1 MIPTHRPHRCLF
13 RRVVCALRKS
23 LLVALF
29 ASGLATA
36 DARTAGAGSQEISLD
51 RDQSIHFGRH
61 LLAQG
66 RADIAFALARALVEA
81 DAGDAEAL
89 ILLAAA
95 LQAQGQ
101 DEAARAAAREAHRH
115 ATDDQQRF
123 EAAMLAG
130 RADYRRGAHTR
141 AQWWVRRAAHAAP
154 DAEAR
159 ATAERNFA
167 HVRRENPLEL
177 SFSFGLAG
185 SSNINQ
191 GSSTDTVEVFG
202 LPFQLDGAAQ
212 ALSGTEFALDT
223 GLRYRIAQTDR
234 SATTLSAGLSAR
246 AYRLSSEARAQ
257 APEARNSDYAFQ
269 SLEVGVS
276 HRFTA
281 GPGEA
286 VHEIAGT
293 VGRSWY
299 GGAAL
304 SDFARIDLSRATALS
319 PRTGLRFTLT
329 AQRQERRDSAARS
342 STTLGVQTDV
352 NHTFESGAR
361 LQATAALRETRAEST
376 DVRHSAQRAQLTYVM
391 AEPVAGVRLSST
403 LGLERRRY
411 PAHMLAPE
419 GRRDLRGRIGLSASF
434 EEIEYM
440 GFSPS
445 LNLDI
450 ARTRSNVPIH
460 ERRSVDL
467 FMGIASRF

>member
-1 MIPTHRPHRCLF
+1 MTRTCLPL
-13 RRVVCALRKS
+13 RVCLCALIAAGMLLTGAPEVRAEAQDLS
-23 LLVALF
+23 L
-29 ASGLATA
+29 S
-36 DARTAGAGSQEISLD
+36 RE
-51 RDQSIHFGRH
+51 QSIHAGRR
-61 LLAQG
+61 LLNDG
-66 RADIAFALARALVEA
+66 RADIALAMARALVAA
-81 DAGDAEAL
+81 DARDAEAL

-95 LQAQGQ
+95 LQAQG
-101 DEAARAAAREAHRH
+101 DNDAARTAAQRAHRN
-115 ATDDQQRF
+115 ASDDQQRF

-177 SFSFGLAG
+177 RFNLGVAG

-191 GSSTDTVEVFG
+191 GSSADTVEIFG

-212 ALSGTEFALDT
+212 ALSGTEFALDA
-223 GLRYRIAQTDR
+223 GLAYRIAQSER
-234 SATTLSAGLSAR
+234 SATTLSLGLTAR
-246 AYRLSSEARAQ
+246 AYRLSGEARAL

-269 SLEVGVS
+269 SLEIGLS
-276 HRFTA
+276 HRLTA

-286 VHEIAGT
+286 VHEIAAT
-293 VGRSWY
+293 FGRNWY
-299 GGAAL
+299 GAAAL
-304 SDFARIDLSRATALS
+304 SDFVRVDLSRATALT

-329 AQRQERRDSAARS
+329 GQRQERRDSAVRS
-342 STTLGVQTDV
+342 STTLGVQADV
-352 NHTFESGAR
+352 NHALESGAR
-361 LQATAALRETRAEST
+361 LRLTGALRETRAASA
-376 DVRHSAQRAQLTYVM
+376 DVQHSAQRGQLTYVM
-391 AEPVAGVRLSST
+391 ADPVAGMRLSST
-403 LGLERRRY
+403 IGLEWRRY

-445 LNLDI
+445 LNLDVS
-450 ARTRSNVPIH
+450 RTRSNVAMH

>member
-1 MIPTHRPHRCLF
+1 MTVARRLF
-13 RRVVCALRKS
+13 RSLYRCAAVTLIA
-23 LLVALF
+23 VALT
-29 ASGLATA
+29 AA
-36 DARTAGAGSQEISLD
+36 DASPARAGPVDLALD
-51 RDQSIHFGRH
+51 RDQSVRAGRH
-61 LLAQG
+61 FLARG
-66 RADIAFALARALVEA
+66 RADIALAVARALVAA
-81 DAGDAEAL
+81 DARDPEAL

-95 LQAQGQ
+95 LQAQG
-101 DEAARAAAREAHRH
+101 DNDAARAAAQRAHRN

-130 RADYRRGAHTR
+130 RSDYRRGAHTR

-154 DAEAR
+154 DDEAR

-167 HVRRENPLEL
+167 HVRRANPLEL
-177 SFSFGLAG
+177 SLSFGAAG

-191 GSSTDTVEVFG
+191 GSSADTVEIFG
-202 LPFQLDGAAQ
+202 LPFRLDGAAQ
-212 ALSGTEFALDT
+212 ALSGTEFALDA
-223 GLRYRIAQTDR
+223 GLAYRIVQRAH
-234 SATTLSAGLSAR
+234 SATTLHAGVTAR
-246 AYRLSSEARAQ
+246 TYRLSREARVL
-257 APEARNSDYAFQ
+257 APEARSSDYAFQ
-269 SLEVGVS
+269 SLEAGVA
-276 HRFTA
+276 HRFSA

-304 SDFARIDLSRATALS
+304 SDFARVDLSRATALS
-319 PRTGLRFTLT
+319 ARTGLRFTLT
-329 AQRQERRDSAARS
+329 GQRQARRDSAARS
-342 STTLGVQTDV
+342 STTLGVQADV
-352 NHTFESGAR
+352 NHALESGAR
-361 LQATAALRETRAEST
+361 LRITGALRQTRAGSAE
-376 DVRHSAQRAQLTYVM
+376 VRHSAQRGQLTYVM

-445 LNLDI
+445 LNLEVS
-450 ARTRSNVPIH
+450 RTRSNVAMH